1 MTKPIKQIKPLS
13 GKQADAFA
21 KAMML
26 KEAVASCS
34 LDGET
39 QCGTIEPEKELTHIT
54 SKCKGE
60 TWEEADARN
69 NYFIEQGKAQQRKED
84 EKEFKKFINE
94 LKEYHKEKIEI
105 ANMMDA
111 LTNEEKSIKI
121 MCIIDEIL
129 ALYQFSQKY
138 LKAESKE
145 KK

>member
-34 LDGET
+34 LDGQT

-69 NYFIEQGKAQQRKED
+69 NYFIEQGKA
-84 EKEFKKFINE
+84 
-94 LKEYHKEKIEI
+94 L
-105 ANMMDA
+105 AN
-111 LTNEEKSIKI
+111 KKI
-121 MCIIDEIL
+121 MNIINKDRDNGNIKGEKGFSP
-129 ALYQFSQKY
+129 ALC
-138 LKAESKE
+138 LSKIIKSLE
-145 KK
+145 F